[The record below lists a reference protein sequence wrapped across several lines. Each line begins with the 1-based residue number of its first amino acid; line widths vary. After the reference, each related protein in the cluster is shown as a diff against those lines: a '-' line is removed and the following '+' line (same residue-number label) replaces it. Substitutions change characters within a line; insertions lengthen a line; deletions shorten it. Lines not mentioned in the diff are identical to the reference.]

1 MEEEMTGPTQLSA
14 TAIAE
19 AVERRIGAG
28 GDENAVLG
36 AVVYPLIL
44 EHGADAV
51 LAELEAGKADPLVA
65 SALAYAADEA
75 AVLPLTRW
83 FTHDEIVTAALEY
96 LLTVGTPASER
107 SRLRNDLHHGHWA
120 WFALYD
126 HHPGYGG
133 FEDGEHFRLVL
144 KLIEAAPLDDTIL
157 FLIGDGPLAHS
168 AAVPEHLARIQELAK
183 SDPKIARAW
192 WLNETDGGRL
202 AK

>member
-1 MEEEMTGPTQLSA
+1 MSCPTSLKTTKWPSRVVGIAVAKAGRIRLRGSTRRPEARLTSDGGKMTGPAQPSA

-19 AVERRIGAG
+19 AIERRIGAG

-75 AVLPLTRW
+75 AVMPLTRW
-83 FTHDEIVTAALEY
+83 FTHDEIVTAALEH
-96 LLTVGTPASER
+96 LLAVGT
-107 SRLRNDLHHGHWA
+107 
-120 WFALYD
+120 
-126 HHPGYGG
+126 
-133 FEDGEHFRLVL
+133 
-144 KLIEAAPLDDTIL
+144 
-157 FLIGDGPLAHS
+157 GDGPLAHS
-168 AAVPEHLARIQELAK
+168 AAVPEHLARVQELAK
-183 SDPKIARAW
+183 TDPKIARAW
-192 WLNETDGGRL
+192 WLNETDCGRL